1 MEVEVLEKK
10 SLSSLYSEVTFIQG
24 QVKANLEMQLHLKKE
39 EMKLQDM
46 KAEIEKEIVGLQG
59 EENEEVLGVDE
70 DYDEDYDHEYEVGL
84 TLEARAKGN
93 ANN

>member
-1 MEVEVLEKK
+1 MMEVEVLEKK

-46 KAEIEKEIVGLQG
+46 RAEIEKEIVGMQ
-59 EENEEVLGVDE
+59 ND
-70 DYDEDYDHEYEVGL
+70 
-84 TLEARAKGN
+84 
-93 ANN
+93 

>member
-39 EMKLQDM
+39 ELKLQDRR
-46 KAEIEKEIVGLQG
+46 ADLEKEIVGVQ
-59 EENEEVLGVDE
+59 ND
-70 DYDEDYDHEYEVGL
+70 
-84 TLEARAKGN
+84 
-93 ANN
+93 

>member
-1 MEVEVLEKK
+1 MMEVEVLEKK

-46 KAEIEKEIVGLQG
+46 RADLEKEIVGLQ
-59 EENEEVLGVDE
+59 NDQ
-70 DYDEDYDHEYEVGL
+70 
-84 TLEARAKGN
+84 TFKISRKS
-93 ANN
+93 

>member
-39 EMKLQDM
+39 EMKLQD
-46 KAEIEKEIVGLQG
+46 KRAEIEKEIVGLQ
-59 EENEEVLGVDE
+59 ND
-70 DYDEDYDHEYEVGL
+70 
-84 TLEARAKGN
+84 
-93 ANN
+93 

>member
-39 EMKLQDM
+39 EMKLQD
-46 KAEIEKEIVGLQG
+46 KRADLEKEIVGIQ
-59 EENEEVLGVDE
+59 ND
-70 DYDEDYDHEYEVGL
+70 
-84 TLEARAKGN
+84 
-93 ANN
+93 

>member
-1 MEVEVLEKK
+1 MMEVEVLEQK

-46 KAEIEKEIVGLQG
+46 RADLEKEIVGLQ
-59 EENEEVLGVDE
+59 NDQ
-70 DYDEDYDHEYEVGL
+70 
-84 TLEARAKGN
+84 AFKISRKS
-93 ANN
+93 

>member
-24 QVKANLEMQLHLKKE
+24 QVKANLEMQLHLKTQ

-46 KAEIEKEIVGLQG
+46 RADLEKEIVGLQ
-59 EENEEVLGVDE
+59 ND
-70 DYDEDYDHEYEVGL
+70 
-84 TLEARAKGN
+84 
-93 ANN
+93 

>member
-1 MEVEVLEKK
+1 MEVVVLEKK

-46 KAEIEKEIVGLQG
+46 RAEIEKEIVGMQ
-59 EENEEVLGVDE
+59 ND
-70 DYDEDYDHEYEVGL
+70 
-84 TLEARAKGN
+84 
-93 ANN
+93 

>member
-24 QVKANLEMQLHLKKE
+24 QVNANLEMQLHLKKE

-46 KAEIEKEIVGLQG
+46 RAEIEKEIVGLQ
-59 EENEEVLGVDE
+59 ND
-70 DYDEDYDHEYEVGL
+70 
-84 TLEARAKGN
+84 
-93 ANN
+93 

>member
-24 QVKANLEMQLHLKKE
+24 QVKANLEMQLHLKKQ

-46 KAEIEKEIVGLQG
+46 RADLEKEIVGLQ
-59 EENEEVLGVDE
+59 NDE
-70 DYDEDYDHEYEVGL
+70 
-84 TLEARAKGN
+84 AFKISRKS
-93 ANN
+93 

>member
-24 QVKANLEMQLHLKKE
+24 QVKANLEMQLHLKKQ

-46 KAEIEKEIVGLQG
+46 RADLEKKL
-59 EENEEVLGVDE
+59 
-70 DYDEDYDHEYEVGL
+70 
-84 TLEARAKGN
+84 
-93 ANN
+93 

>member
-39 EMKLQDM
+39 EMKLQD
-46 KAEIEKEIVGLQG
+46 KRADLEKEI
-59 EENEEVLGVDE
+59 LGVQND
-70 DYDEDYDHEYEVGL
+70 
-84 TLEARAKGN
+84 
-93 ANN
+93 

>member
-1 MEVEVLEKK
+1 MMEVEDLEKK

-46 KAEIEKEIVGLQG
+46 RAEIEKEIVGMQ
-59 EENEEVLGVDE
+59 ND
-70 DYDEDYDHEYEVGL
+70 
-84 TLEARAKGN
+84 
-93 ANN
+93 